1 MISNFVLTPNV
12 FEDRN
17 SKQNIISVMKDSI
30 ANPIFVVEY
39 QGANWSKTILV
50 EYISKFEQ
58 KYRDRFQVLLK
69 NIKDQK
75 KLIKQTNH
83 NLPLNTSD
91 DWMKVSEKA
100 LNSNLIDFVI
110 TDDELKD
117 SYKSTLNENCESIN
131 DIIEEDT
138 KWDVIKNKRSLTL
151 TKTKSNLSPFFN
163 SFMPYSSKLVI
174 IDPYFEYITKYQN
187 FLRLCSEI
195 MGNRVN
201 FPRNSCKIEIHTR
214 YVNGNNYNFQTFL
227 TSLKSQFDHSYT
239 VYIWDD
245 SKVDAHKFHD
255 RFIMTESIGFSVSH
269 SFDISDSSN
278 QETTWSFLDRQTQSK
293 HMNNYREEDPLF
305 KLNNKIEV

>member
-17 SKQNIISVMKDSI
+17 NKQNIISVMKDSI

-39 QGANWSKTILV
+39 QGANWSKTILA

-69 NIKDQK
+69 NLKDQK
-75 KLIKQTNH
+75 KLIKQTNY
-83 NLPLNTSD
+83 NLSLNTSD
-91 DWMKVSEKA
+91 DWMKVSAKA
-100 LNSNLIDFVI
+100 LDSNLIDFVI

-117 SYKSTLNENCESIN
+117 IYKSSLNENCESIN

-138 KWDVIKNKRSLTL
+138 KWDVIKNKKSLTL
-151 TKTKSNLSPFFN
+151 TKTKSNLLPFFN

-174 IDPYFEYITKYQN
+174 IDPYFEYVTKYQN
-187 FLRLCSEI
+187 FLRLCSGI
-195 MGNRVN
+195 MGNRVS
-201 FPRNSCKIEIHTR
+201 FPQNSCKIEIHTR
-214 YVNGNNYNFQTFL
+214 YDDRSNYNFQTFL
-227 TSLKSQFDHSYT
+227 TSLKSQFNHSYT

-269 SFDISDSSN
+269 SVDISDSSN
-278 QETTWSFLDRQTQSK
+278 QETTWSFLDKETQSK
-293 HMNNYREEDPLF
+293 HMGNYREEDPLF
-305 KLNNKIEV
+305 MLHNKIEV